1 MIKFATFFLITIF
14 LSTTA
19 ITKEKYPFQGGQ
31 GFDTKY
37 LWEKNLNGKKK
48 WLLPK
53 KMLKDQFLAKLLA
66 YDKTQ
71 FWFTMHDF
79 IATGDFNRDGVQDY
93 VVTVLNLDKQFKAKL
108 DEDQGI
114 YVCKANKDAGACW
127 QRKVLHNITIKL
139 FLVKKKLEKLKE
151 KSNIGVQG

>member
-19 ITKEKYPFQGGQ
+19 ITTEKYPFQAGQ

-66 YDKTQ
+66 RMIKPNFGLQCMILLQQEISTE
-71 FWFTMHDF
+71 M
-79 IATGDFNRDGVQDY
+79 V
-93 VVTVLNLDKQFKAKL
+93 FK
-108 DEDQGI
+108 
-114 YVCKANKDAGACW
+114 
-127 QRKVLHNITIKL
+127 IT
-139 FLVKKKLEKLKE
+139 
-151 KSNIGVQG
+151 

>member
-19 ITKEKYPFQGGQ
+19 ITKEKYPFQAGQ

-114 YVCKANKDAGACW
+114 YVCKANKDAGACLAEKGVT
-127 QRKVLHNITIKL
+127 QHNYQIIL
-139 FLVKKKLEKLKE
+139 GKKETGRAE
-151 KSNIGVQG
+151 GSS